1 MCIILKK
8 EDFTRSWTDG
18 EEKLVYKILEKRGDK
33 LYSPERNIVWAEKMG
48 EVKTVDSLPITERN
62 GYIYT
67 GDGIYS
73 SKSTRGIVLLLAKGK
88 TKVDRGRYRIFKA
101 KIPRYT
107 QYIEDKYH
115 IVSKSLKLTE
125 DITEEIMSE
134 VKEVIKE
141 SEICV

>member
-1 MCIILKK
+1 MSLIFTK
-8 EDFTRSWTDG
+8 EEFERKWTED

-33 LYSPERNIVWAEKMG
+33 LYSPERNIVWAEKME

-88 TKVDRGRYRIFKA
+88 TKEDRGKYRIFK
-101 KIPRYT
+101 
-107 QYIEDKYH
+107 
-115 IVSKSLKLTE
+115 
-125 DITEEIMSE
+125 
-134 VKEVIKE
+134 E
-141 SEICV
+141 SRKNS

>member
-1 MCIILKK
+1 MSLIFTK
-8 EDFTRSWTDG
+8 EEFERKWTED
-18 EEKLVYKILEKRGDK
+18 EEKLVYKILEKRGDR

-88 TKVDRGRYRIFKA
+88 TKEDRGKYRIFKA

-134 VKEVIKE
+134 VKEVINKGE
-141 SEICV
+141 